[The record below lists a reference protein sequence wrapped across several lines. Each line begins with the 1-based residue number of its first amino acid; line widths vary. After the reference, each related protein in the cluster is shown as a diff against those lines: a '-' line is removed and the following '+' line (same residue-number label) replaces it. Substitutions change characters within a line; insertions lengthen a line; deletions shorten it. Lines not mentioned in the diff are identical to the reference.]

1 MIVNSDKFQAIYLFI
16 HLFIYLFIYL
26 FCLFIY
32 LFIFLFFYLFIY
44 LFIYSFVSEEIPA
57 VSSIGKTGITIG
69 DKLNFNV
76 HI

>member
-32 LFIFLFFYLFIY
+32 LFIYFFIY